1 MIIFLIV
8 MSVFTIAFSLAA
20 KFTAFSTLDEYKY
33 LKTIVSLEIERE
45 ERNNI
50 AYSDNFRFNKFW
62 YEFESFEDKI
72 IIADMTCCGL
82 LLTFLIIELIIY
94 NTNLN
99 KETKSGP
106 LRGILILLNFLF
118 YLCFYILFTF
128 LIYAIIYSFLVII
141 MNPSYFSTAST
152 YSQQESEWADKKYIR
167 GFIHHGILWVLMIFT
182 CILTSTDRTLFF
194 LLEMYNEDDDNN
206 VENNMDKIKSKT
218 ISLGNQDIN
227 IQIKLNKC
235 IYLKEYQAV
244 IKKFEFRQILL
255 ENVRKD
261 FLYINME
268 NSGIDNM
275 LSIADWRYPN
285 MDPIVDMLKPLAKLI
300 FISMIIAFIPTLFH
314 IKDQPAYQQIILVFD
329 FFKPPNVKF
338 IPIFK
343 IIGNF
348 ENGVTDSRF
357 YIYLV
362 IIVILEL
369 FILKRFYFGGFSSYC
384 YANICFILSVILY
397 IINIIYLI
405 LSLCIAVFSLLSIM
419 TVIDYKKIDQ
429 STNNNKDISMLTFIL
444 LVQMALNFSF
454 FGEMIRPSLS
464 RSKALYSRFGIIKTD
479 LIKLY
484 QTNEQGKTEFQFI
497 GLDSNNHLLTEVII
511 PNYPRF
517 LFYSLDNNINT
528 NNNENKNI
536 NNDVLKLN
544 SEENLINANINA
556 ISEQTELKIN
566 TKK

>member
-1 MIIFLIV
+1 MNFQNANMNLNTNIIPLQVITVTYPYQQLSFQDTLLGNSKVAYSKHKQGGCCFTCGIGIKGNIIFLIV

-182 CILTSTDRTLFF
+182 CILTSTDGTLFF

-206 VENNMDKIKSKT
+206 VENNLDKIKSKT
-218 ISLGNQDIN
+218 I
-227 IQIKLNKC
+227 
-235 IYLKEYQAV
+235 
-244 IKKFEFRQILL
+244 
-255 ENVRKD
+255 
-261 FLYINME
+261 
-268 NSGIDNM
+268 
-275 LSIADWRYPN
+275 
-285 MDPIVDMLKPLAKLI
+285 
-300 FISMIIAFIPTLFH
+300 
-314 IKDQPAYQQIILVFD
+314 
-329 FFKPPNVKF
+329 
-338 IPIFK
+338 
-343 IIGNF
+343 
-348 ENGVTDSRF
+348 
-357 YIYLV
+357 
-362 IIVILEL
+362 
-369 FILKRFYFGGFSSYC
+369 
-384 YANICFILSVILY
+384 
-397 IINIIYLI
+397 
-405 LSLCIAVFSLLSIM
+405 
-419 TVIDYKKIDQ
+419 
-429 STNNNKDISMLTFIL
+429 
-444 LVQMALNFSF
+444 
-454 FGEMIRPSLS
+454 
-464 RSKALYSRFGIIKTD
+464 
-479 LIKLY
+479 
-484 QTNEQGKTEFQFI
+484 
-497 GLDSNNHLLTEVII
+497 
-511 PNYPRF
+511 
-517 LFYSLDNNINT
+517 
-528 NNNENKNI
+528 
-536 NNDVLKLN
+536 
-544 SEENLINANINA
+544 
-556 ISEQTELKIN
+556 
-566 TKK
+566 